1 MSKYYFDPSSDSN
14 DDWSLQL
21 SEVPEE
27 EDIFGCSFG
36 NSLVTSFWMKSQCS
50 SDGTVNQGVPSH

>member
-27 EDIFGCSFG
+27 EDILVAL
-36 NSLVTSFWMKSQCS
+36 LVTAL
-50 SDGTVNQGVPSH
+50 